1 MTTTS
6 SVDAAGRRRR
16 TRPSLVAAV
25 VAGVVVALLVAL
37 LATRSP
43 AGDRIASAD
52 LVGSAAPAVSGD
64 AVLGEDFDLGA
75 SDRWVVVN
83 FFATWC
89 VPCIQEHPELDAFA
103 AQHQETGAARV
114 VSVVYDEEADVV
126 ARFFERNGGDWT
138 VLDADD
144 GRTAFEWGV
153 AKVPESYLVSPNGV
167 VAARFVGGVTQEG
180 LNQAMGW
187 TDDAAVG
194 GSPAPGEV
202 GP

>member
-1 MTTTS
+1 MS
-6 SVDAAGRRRR
+6 APDAGAPSGRRSRA
-16 TRPSLVAAV
+16 RPTLVAAAA
-25 VAGVVVALLVAL
+25 AGVVIALLVVV

-52 LVGSAAPAVSGD
+52 LVGMAAPAVSGD
-64 AVLGEDFDLGA
+64 VVLGDQFDLGA

-103 AQHQETGAARV
+103 AQHDATGAARV
-114 VSVVYDEEADVV
+114 ISVVYDEEAEVV

-167 VAARFVGGVTQEG
+167 VAARFIGGVTQEG

-187 TDDAAVG
+187 TDGAAAGEPPV
-194 GSPAPGEV
+194 PGEA
-202 GP
+202 GS